1 MNTQDKVNMYKRLL
15 RKAKAELRHAVSDYP
30 DVPRR
35 GFIGELEAA
44 ITATHS
50 ARVLATEGIKLYRE
64 TDNDEAYATYAKAET
79 NIEHAQ
85 RLLEGT
91 LALYTADDDVY

>member
-1 MNTQDKVNMYKRLL
+1 MNTLDKVNLYRRLL
-15 RKAKAELRHAVSDYP
+15 RKAKAKLHRAVSDYDEP
-30 DVPRR
+30 PRR

-50 ARVLATEGIKLYRE
+50 ARELATEGIKLYRE
-64 TDNDEAYATYAKAET
+64 SDNDEAYEAYSTAEA
-79 NIEHAQ
+79 NVADAL

-91 LALYTADDDVY
+91 LALYTADDGVY